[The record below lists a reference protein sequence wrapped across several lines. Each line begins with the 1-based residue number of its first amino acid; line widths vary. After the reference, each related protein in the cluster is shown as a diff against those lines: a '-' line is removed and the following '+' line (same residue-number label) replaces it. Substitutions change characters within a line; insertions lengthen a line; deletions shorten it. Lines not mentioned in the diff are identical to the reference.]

1 MSREPMDGEPLVV
14 GRMVVGRMGLGRM
27 GLGRIRVGRMG
38 VGRMGVGRTPD
49 RKPGLARLA
58 TLLATALLSACGG
71 GGGGG
76 GTGTSAEL
84 QGCSVVEQNQFVY
97 DTMRDIYYW
106 VEDMPEIDPADFPSP
121 QAVLDALRVPQDL
134 FSFLTTQAADDAFF
148 GDGQFAGMG
157 LRSDQPEPGVLRIV
171 EVFEGSPADRAGLR
185 RGDRVLSVNGR
196 PIEDVLAEE
205 SFGSAV
211 GPNEVGVEV
220 DLTWRRTDGSEQ
232 AATIVKAV
240 VTIPPVAAVNVL
252 DTAAGP
258 VGYLELRT
266 FVEPAAGPLEDAFGT
281 FKAAGAEQVVID
293 LRYNTGGL
301 LSIARVLADLA
312 GGAGAAGQP
321 FYTQEY
327 NAANS
332 FRNNTA
338 LFRNRANSLAPARV
352 LFIVTSS
359 SASASEMVINGL
371 EPFYDVVLVGEQ
383 TLGKPVGQNAIR
395 FCDLLLRPVSF
406 AIVNALGE
414 GDYFDGLPVDCE
426 AVDDLDTPLGDPA
439 EASLAAAL
447 HYAENGACATPA
459 AADPA
464 IRAKP
469 TRSTTPWRLLDA
481 D

>member
-1 MSREPMDGEPLVV
+1 MGRELMEVLRLNVD
-14 GRMVVGRMGLGRM
+14 RMRRE
-27 GLGRIRVGRMG
+27 RMG
-38 VGRMGVGRTPD
+38 VGRR
-49 RKPGLARLA
+49 RKGKPVIPRLA
-58 TLLATALLSACGG
+58 ALLAVAFLSACGG

-76 GTGTSAEL
+76 GTSTSAEL
-84 QGCSVVEQNQFVY
+84 QGCSVAEQNQFVY
-97 DTMRDIYYW
+97 DAMQDIYYW
-106 VEDMPEIDPADFPSP
+106 VEDMPEIEPADFASP
-121 QAVLDALRVPQDL
+121 EAVLDALRVPQDR

-157 LRSDQPEPGVLRIV
+157 LRSDQPEPGALRIV

-205 SFGSAV
+205 GFSRAV

-220 DLTWRRTDGSEQ
+220 DLTWRRTDGTEQ

-266 FVEPAAGPLEDAFGT
+266 FVDPAAEPLADAFGT
-281 FKAAGAEQVVID
+281 FKAAGVEQVVID

-301 LSIARVLADLA
+301 LTIARVLADLA

-321 FYTQEY
+321 FYTQKY

-338 LFRNRANSLAPARV
+338 AFRNRANSLAPARL
-352 LFIVTSS
+352 LFIVTST

-383 TLGKPVGQNAIR
+383 TRGKPVGQNAIR
-395 FCDLLLRPVSF
+395 FCDQLLRPVSF

-414 GDYFDGLPVDCE
+414 GDYFDGLPVDCA
-426 AVDDLDTPLGDPA
+426 AVDDIDTPLGDPS
-439 EASLAAAL
+439 EASLAEAL
-447 HYAENGACATPA
+447 HYAENGACSTPA
-459 AADPA
+459 ATDPA

-469 TRSTTPWRLLDA
+469 TRSTQPWRLLDA